1 MDEVLKISKG
11 VINIC
16 IIDDD
21 VHDLEITKTIIENI
35 MKISNI
41 AYTIDA
47 ATQVDFI
54 NKSYDIFILDV
65 ILNKDD
71 SFNLQAKL
79 INEFPKS
86 RIILVSHDNSFV
98 TKVELADDLFFVSKE
113 KISIELPAY
122 FKKCLGKVMKGLNY
136 LELNPDKFK
145 NLKHLPKS
153 QRQSFTKRIPVND
166 IEFIKSER
174 NYSTIYYFNNGVNKE
189 LTYRCPIYIFKQF
202 LNDFNQFKLYN
213 RSFLVNSDYIKD
225 INLDNLQLVIKS
237 NHKIPLSK
245 KDWQNIYSMMI
256 GN

>member
-113 KISIELPAY
+113 KISIE
-122 FKKCLGKVMKGLNY
+122 
-136 LELNPDKFK
+136 
-145 NLKHLPKS
+145 
-153 QRQSFTKRIPVND
+153 
-166 IEFIKSER
+166 
-174 NYSTIYYFNNGVNKE
+174 
-189 LTYRCPIYIFKQF
+189 
-202 LNDFNQFKLYN
+202 
-213 RSFLVNSDYIKD
+213 
-225 INLDNLQLVIKS
+225 
-237 NHKIPLSK
+237 
-245 KDWQNIYSMMI
+245 
-256 GN
+256 